1 MLSKKLLAQMLTMS
15 LACLLSLPA
24 MAQASG
30 GEVRG
35 LVTDQSGSVLPEARV
50 TLSIDTK
57 MANDTSS
64 FAEVLTVKSTNLN
77 RKDLTRE
84 NSANV

>member
-1 MLSKKLLAQMLTMS
+1 MLSKKLLAQMFTVS

-24 MAQASG
+24 MAQASRG
-30 GEVRG
+30 QVRG

>member
-24 MAQASG
+24 MAQASRG
-30 GEVRG
+30 QVRG

>member
-1 MLSKKLLAQMLTMS
+1 MLSKKLLAEVSTVS

-24 MAQASG
+24 MAQASRG
-30 GEVRG
+30 LVRG
-35 LVTDQSGSVLPEARV
+35 LVTDQSGSVLPEV
-50 TLSIDTK
+50 GLTPSIDTK
-57 MANDTSS
+57 MANGTSS